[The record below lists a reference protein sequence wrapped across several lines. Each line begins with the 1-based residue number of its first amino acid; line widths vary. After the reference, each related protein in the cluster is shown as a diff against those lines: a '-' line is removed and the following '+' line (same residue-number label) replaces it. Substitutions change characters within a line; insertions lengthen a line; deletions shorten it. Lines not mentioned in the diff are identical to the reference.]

1 MLCISVKEFLS
12 WKKHQ
17 LSKGGDHQ
25 SFALLLDSVGG
36 ISNSDLNLLIINSED
51 NLHLKKELSLI
62 ESIWDEHLKNS
73 SPIQYLCG
81 RTFWRD
87 LKLIVTDKVLIPRPE
102 TEELIEKVLKK
113 IPNKNKKINI
123 LDIGTGSGVILASLL
138 KELPNSAGI
147 GTDISVDA
155 LKVAKI
161 NLTNLNI
168 FSRSILVNTNW
179 SQGIKTNIF
188 DIVTCNPPYIDNK
201 YIKNLPKE
209 VKEYEPLI
217 ALKGG
222 KNGLDSFKSLLPL
235 VRNVMKINALLALE
249 IGFDQSKLLENI
261 LYKNK
266 FKLKDIIKDISGNK
280 RIMIAISIE

>member
-1 MLCISVKEFLS
+1 MKLS
-12 WKKHQ
+12 NILTEAKAT
-17 LSKGGDHQ
+17 LSKANIEEPLRESKLLICH
-25 SFALLLDSVGG
+25 ALSCSLEIFLLDTEKE
-36 ISNSDLNLLIINSED
+36 ISLLV
-51 NLHLKKELSLI
+51 KKNI
-62 ESIWDEHLKNS
+62 
-73 SPIQYLCG
+73 
-81 RTFWRD
+81 F
-87 LKLIVTDKVLIPRPE
+87 KLISRRANGEPFAYITNSISFYKSNFYINNKVLIPRPE
-102 TEELIEKVLKK
+102 TEDLIEKVLKN
-113 IPNKNKKINI
+113 IPNKNKNINI
-123 LDIGTGSGVILASLL
+123 LDIGTGAGVILASLL
-138 KELPNSAGI
+138 QELPNSSGI
-147 GTDISVDA
+147 GTDISIDA

-168 FSRSILVNTNW
+168 FSRAKLLNTNW

-222 KNGLDSFKSLLPL
+222 KNGLDSFKSLLPI
-235 VRNVMKINALLALE
+235 VRNVMKINSLLALE

-266 FKLKDIIKDISGNK
+266 FKLKDIKKDISGNK
-280 RIMIAISIE
+280 RIMIAISIN

>member
-1 MLCISVKEFLS
+1 MKLS
-12 WKKHQ
+12 NILTEAKAT
-17 LSKGGDHQ
+17 LSKANIEEPLRESKLLICH
-25 SFALLLDSVGG
+25 ALSCSLEIFLLDTEKE
-36 ISNSDLNLLIINSED
+36 ISLLV
-51 NLHLKKELSLI
+51 KKNI
-62 ESIWDEHLKNS
+62 
-73 SPIQYLCG
+73 
-81 RTFWRD
+81 F
-87 LKLIVTDKVLIPRPE
+87 KLISRRANGEPFAYITNSISFYKSNFYINNKVLIPRPE
-102 TEELIEKVLKK
+102 TEELIEKVLKN
-113 IPNKNKKINI
+113 ISNKNKNINI

-138 KELPNSAGI
+138 QELPNSSGI
-147 GTDISVDA
+147 GTDISIDA

-168 FSRSILVNTNW
+168 FSRAKLVNTNW

-222 KNGLDSFKSLLPL
+222 KNGLDSFRSFLPQA
-235 VRNVMKINALLALE
+235 RNVMKINALLALE

-266 FKLKDIIKDISGNK
+266 FKLKEIIKDLSGNK
-280 RIMIAISIE
+280 RIMIAISIK

>member
-1 MLCISVKEFLS
+1 MKLS
-12 WKKHQ
+12 NILTEAKAT
-17 LSKGGDHQ
+17 LSKANIEEPLRESKLLICH
-25 SFALLLDSVGG
+25 ALSCSLEIFLLDTEKE
-36 ISNSDLNLLIINSED
+36 ISLLV
-51 NLHLKKELSLI
+51 KKNI
-62 ESIWDEHLKNS
+62 
-73 SPIQYLCG
+73 
-81 RTFWRD
+81 F
-87 LKLIVTDKVLIPRPE
+87 KLISRRANGEPFAYITNSISFYKSNFYINNKVLIPRPE
-102 TEELIEKVLKK
+102 TEELIEKVLKN
-113 IPNKNKKINI
+113 IPNKNKNINI

-138 KELPNSAGI
+138 QELPNSSGI
-147 GTDISVDA
+147 GTDISIDA

-168 FSRSILVNTNW
+168 FSRAKLLNTNW

-222 KNGLDSFKSLLPL
+222 KNGLDSFKSLLPI
-235 VRNVMKINALLALE
+235 VRNVMKINSLLALE

-266 FKLKDIIKDISGNK
+266 FKLKDIKKDISGNK
-280 RIMIAISIE
+280 RIMIAISIN

>member
-1 MLCISVKEFLS
+1 MKLS
-12 WKKHQ
+12 NILINAKAT
-17 LSKGGDHQ
+17 LSKANIEEPLRESKLLICH
-25 SFALLLDSVGG
+25 ALSCSLEIFLLDTEKE
-36 ISNSDLNLLIINSED
+36 ISLLV
-51 NLHLKKELSLI
+51 KKNI
-62 ESIWDEHLKNS
+62 
-73 SPIQYLCG
+73 
-81 RTFWRD
+81 F
-87 LKLIVTDKVLIPRPE
+87 KLISRRANGEPFAYITNSISFYKSNFYINNKVLIPRPE
-102 TEELIEKVLKK
+102 TEELIEKVLKN
-113 IPNKNKKINI
+113 IPNKNKNINI

-138 KELPNSAGI
+138 QELPNSSGI
-147 GTDISVDA
+147 GTDISIDA

-168 FSRSILVNTNW
+168 FSRAKLLNTNW

-222 KNGLDSFKSLLPL
+222 KNGLDSFKSLLPI
-235 VRNVMKINALLALE
+235 VRNVMKINSLLALE

-266 FKLKDIIKDISGNK
+266 FKLKDIKKDISGNK
-280 RIMIAISIE
+280 RIMIAISIN

>member
-1 MLCISVKEFLS
+1 MKLS
-12 WKKHQ
+12 NILINAKAT
-17 LSKGGDHQ
+17 LSKANIEEPLRESKLLICH
-25 SFALLLDSVGG
+25 ALSSSLEIFLLDSEKE
-36 ISNSDLNLLIINSED
+36 ISFLV
-51 NLHLKKELSLI
+51 KKKI
-62 ESIWDEHLKNS
+62 
-73 SPIQYLCG
+73 
-81 RTFWRD
+81 F
-87 LKLIVTDKVLIPRPE
+87 KLISRRANGEPFAYITNSISFYKNNFYINNKVLIPRPE

-222 KNGLDSFKSLLPL
+222 KNGLDSFRSFLPL
-235 VRNVMKINALLALE
+235 ARTVMKINALLALE

-280 RIMIAISIE
+280 RILLAISIK

>member
-1 MLCISVKEFLS
+1 MKLS
-12 WKKHQ
+12 NILINAKAT
-17 LSKGGDHQ
+17 LSKAKIEEPLRESKLLICH
-25 SFALLLDSVGG
+25 ALNCNLEIFLLDS
-36 ISNSDLNLLIINSED
+36 
-51 NLHLKKELSLI
+51 KKEIS
-62 ESIWDEHLKNS
+62 
-73 SPIQYLCG
+73 YLVKEKIV
-81 RTFWRD
+81 
-87 LKLIVTDKVLIPRPE
+87 KLISRRANGEPFAYITNSISFYKNNFYINNKVLIPRPE

-138 KELPNSAGI
+138 KELPNSSGI

-201 YIKNLPKE
+201 YIKHLPKE

-222 KNGLDSFKSLLPL
+222 KNGLDSFKSFLPL
-235 VRNVMKINALLALE
+235 ARNVMKINALLALE

-266 FKLKDIIKDISGNK
+266 FKLKDIIKDIAGNK
-280 RIMIAISIE
+280 RIMIAISIK

>member
-1 MLCISVKEFLS
+1 MKLS
-12 WKKHQ
+12 NILINAKAT
-17 LSKGGDHQ
+17 LSKANIEEPLRESKLLICH
-25 SFALLLDSVGG
+25 ALNCNLEIFLLDSEKE
-36 ISNSDLNLLIINSED
+36 IS
-51 NLHLKKELSLI
+51 HLVKEKI
-62 ESIWDEHLKNS
+62 V
-73 SPIQYLCG
+73 
-81 RTFWRD
+81 
-87 LKLIVTDKVLIPRPE
+87 KLISRRANGEPFAYITNSISFYKNNFYINNKVLIPRPE

-222 KNGLDSFKSLLPL
+222 KNGLDSFRSFLPL
-235 VRNVMKINALLALE
+235 ARTVMKINALLALE

-266 FKLKDIIKDISGNK
+266 FKLKDIIKDISGTK
-280 RIMIAISIE
+280 RIMIAISIK

>member
-1 MLCISVKEFLS
+1 MKLS
-12 WKKHQ
+12 NILTEAKAT
-17 LSKGGDHQ
+17 LSKANIEEPLRESKLLICH
-25 SFALLLDSVGG
+25 ALSCSLEIFLLDTEKE
-36 ISNSDLNLLIINSED
+36 ISLLV
-51 NLHLKKELSLI
+51 KKNI
-62 ESIWDEHLKNS
+62 
-73 SPIQYLCG
+73 
-81 RTFWRD
+81 F
-87 LKLIVTDKVLIPRPE
+87 KLISRRANGEPFAYITNSISFYKNNFYINNKVLIPRPE
-102 TEELIEKVLKK
+102 TEELIEKVLKN
-113 IPNKNKKINI
+113 ISNKNKNINI

-138 KELPNSAGI
+138 QELPNSSGI
-147 GTDISVDA
+147 GTDISIDA

-168 FSRSILVNTNW
+168 FSRAKLVNTNW

-222 KNGLDSFKSLLPL
+222 KNGLDSFKSLLPI
-235 VRNVMKINALLALE
+235 VRNVMKINSLLALE

-280 RIMIAISIE
+280 RIIIAISIN